1 MCHHV
6 VHVPH
11 ESSWLFYMSGIEVI
25 LNVLVS
31 LQIACCVCSLVH
43 RLVLQPGL
51 QGLEM
56 VSIKDSQAAAK
67 VLPPAMRDQSEH
79 NLDQAMTT

>member
-1 MCHHV
+1 
-6 VHVPH
+6 
-11 ESSWLFYMSGIEVI
+11 MSGIEVI